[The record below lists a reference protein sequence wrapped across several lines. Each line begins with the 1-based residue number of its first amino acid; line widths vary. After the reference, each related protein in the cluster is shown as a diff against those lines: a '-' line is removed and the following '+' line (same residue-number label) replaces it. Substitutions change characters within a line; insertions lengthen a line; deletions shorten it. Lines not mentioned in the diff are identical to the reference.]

1 VDVVVAIATALLAL
15 AAAAWVLRLWRG
27 DLAVPFSYQF
37 DALQHAMFVKGVLD
51 HGWYVVNNSLGAPFG
66 QELYDFPQNG
76 DNLQLLIIKALG
88 LFSGNF
94 AVVLNLYFLLT
105 FPLIAL
111 AAYVVL
117 RRLGASPAVAAVCA
131 VLYAMLP
138 YHFARRE
145 LHLFLSGYFAVPL
158 GAYLVLATFSGTP
171 LFTRRANGGRPRWAS
186 RRTVLTLAAC
196 AVLGSASVYYAG
208 FTVVLLVAAG
218 VVAVTARR
226 DGRALKGALGA
237 TVAIAVVLAIN
248 FSPVALYRIDHG
260 GNPEVA
266 HRRAAEAERYQLR
279 FSQLVLPANDHRVG
293 FLARAKRR
301 YVQTTPTSNP
311 FNESYSSAL
320 GLVATIGFLWLLLV
334 ALLTLVASA
343 RRMAIDERF
352 RNASAA
358 TIIAFLLATLGGVS
372 TLINYWLTPQLRAWN
387 RMSVFIAFFSL
398 VAVALLLDRLRRR
411 MGPAPGRRALFG
423 AALAAILLVGV
434 LDQTTQQDVP
444 AYRATAAQFR
454 SDGALVAAIERR
466 LPRDARVFQLPY
478 QGFPESRPIQ
488 RMTNY
493 DQVRGYLH
501 SHDLRWSYGAMQGR
515 PADWAEDLA
524 DKPAS
529 VVVPAVAASGF
540 DGIWVDRFGYSAGGG
555 AISAALRALTGV
567 APLRSPN
574 GRQEFFDLRPYAA
587 ALRVQ
592 HSRAEL
598 RNLRDAVLEPALAV
612 RWGPGFGPLRQG
624 PRAASRALARDAS
637 LRVVNRRALRPA
649 MLTATLRS
657 RVPVRVTVRY
667 PTGVQQQLLAT
678 PRGVALRRLLALRPG
693 TSTIRLTA
701 APVDP
706 RTSPAQVDLRAQDLA
721 LVERGFVPFL

>member
-1 VDVVVAIATALLAL
+1 
-15 AAAAWVLRLWRG
+15 
-27 DLAVPFSYQF
+27 
-37 DALQHAMFVKGVLD
+37 
-51 HGWYVVNNSLGAPFG
+51 
-66 QELYDFPQNG
+66 
-76 DNLQLLIIKALG
+76 
-88 LFSGNF
+88 
-94 AVVLNLYFLLT
+94 
-105 FPLIAL
+105 
-111 AAYVVL
+111 
-117 RRLGASPAVAAVCA
+117 
-131 VLYAMLP
+131 
-138 YHFARRE
+138 
-145 LHLFLSGYFAVPL
+145 
-158 GAYLVLATFSGTP
+158 
-171 LFTRRANGGRPRWAS
+171 
-186 RRTVLTLAAC
+186 
-196 AVLGSASVYYAG
+196 
-208 FTVVLLVAAG
+208 
-218 VVAVTARR
+218 
-226 DGRALKGALGA
+226 
-237 TVAIAVVLAIN
+237 
-248 FSPVALYRIDHG
+248 
-260 GNPEVA
+260 
-266 HRRAAEAERYQLR
+266 
-279 FSQLVLPANDHRVG
+279 
-293 FLARAKRR
+293 
-301 YVQTTPTSNP
+301 
-311 FNESYSSAL
+311 
-320 GLVATIGFLWLLLV
+320 
-334 ALLTLVASA
+334 
-343 RRMAIDERF
+343 
-352 RNASAA
+352 
-358 TIIAFLLATLGGVS
+358 
-372 TLINYWLTPQLRAWN
+372 
-387 RMSVFIAFFSL
+387 
-398 VAVALLLDRLRRR
+398 
-411 MGPAPGRRALFG
+411 
-423 AALAAILLVGV
+423 
-434 LDQTTQQDVP
+434 
-444 AYRATAAQFR
+444 
-454 SDGALVAAIERR
+454 
-466 LPRDARVFQLPY
+466 
-478 QGFPESRPIQ
+478 
-488 RMTNY
+488 
-493 DQVRGYLH
+493 
-501 SHDLRWSYGAMQGR
+501 MQGR